1 MLAERE
7 KNRFFEEARKQ
18 KAEKG
23 RKKGR
28 TRGEERKGE
37 GDKAVKEKTKKR
49 KGKKTLHAVGGGLPD
64 VRVYKVID
72 IEFELY
78 DQRVT

>member
-1 MLAERE
+1 MHFLKKHR
-7 KNRFFEEARKQ
+7 NRRQRK
-18 KAEKG
+18 KG

-37 GDKAVKEKTKKR
+37 GDKAVKEENKKEKR
-49 KGKKTLHAVGGGLPD
+49 KENTLRSGRCLPD

>member
-1 MLAERE
+1 MKKHGNRRQRKGGRKGGPEEKRERAKE
-7 KNRFFEEARKQ
+7 TRQ
-18 KAEKG
+18 G
-23 RKKGR
+23 RKK
-28 TRGEERKGE
+28 
-37 GDKAVKEKTKKR
+37 TKRR